1 MMNLEKL
8 DVQRLDSN
16 EMLSID
22 GGGMPENYNEVAAV
36 IFFPFYT
43 IGYLLGRV

>member
-1 MMNLEKL
+1 MIHLEKL
-8 DVQRLDSN
+8 DFKELEPQ
-16 EMLSID
+16 EMLCID
-22 GGGMPENYNEVAAV
+22 GGMPENYNQVAAV